1 MNTQPQAVFLINL
14 VQDVNILRPLIV
26 MADRDFGFDVRLM
39 VSSLFEGRDSSGIW
53 QRELKEIAQQSSARI
68 DVFKSEFEALAL
80 LDGHGL
86 LFAGSESH
94 LRGHAPCHDVFRVAP
109 ASYLRVTLQHGF
121 ECVGFRHS
129 EAHKLA
135 HGPTASFAADIVCAW
150 FRAEHVDALSPSQRG
165 KLIVTGPSAVLQ
177 QFRDPLPG
185 GGKRPGLI
193 CENLH
198 SVRLSAMGD
207 MKAEFVDV
215 FSAFC
220 AAVDDGTQPAVC
232 LRPHPGGQYM
242 LRNKV
247 PLPANVEV
255 ENAPMYRLDMRRFS
269 YGISA
274 PSSVLLD
281 MVLAGIPTAVWRD
294 RAGRMD
300 TDNYADLPGVSTVE
314 EWIAFAR
321 QAQDDPGSFAE
332 AREAFLA
339 RFGLLTDPGE
349 VHRRYAGLFAMALR
363 NAPQLAMA
371 RDLGGVVAVVPASA
385 LPT

>member
-1 MNTQPQAVFLINL
+1 MSTHPQAVFLINL
-14 VQDVNILRPLIV
+14 VQDVNILRPLVV
-26 MADRDFGFDVRLM
+26 MARRDFGFDVRLM
-39 VSSLFEGRDSSGIW
+39 VSGLFDGRDITGIW
-53 QRELKEIAQQSSARI
+53 QRELTEIAQESEARV
-68 DVFKSEFEALAL
+68 DVFRSEFEALAL
-80 LDGHGL
+80 LDGHGVI
-86 LFAGSESH
+86 FAGSESH

-135 HGPTASFAADIVCAW
+135 HGPTASFAADIVCGW
-150 FRAEHVDALSPSQRG
+150 FSAKHINAISPSQRG
-165 KLIVTGPSAVLQ
+165 KVMVTGPSAILQ
-177 QFRDPLPG
+177 QFRDPLPDA
-185 GGKRPGLI
+185 GKRPGLI

-198 SVRLSAMGD
+198 SVRLSATGD

-220 AAVDDGTQPAVC
+220 AAVDDGTRPSVS
-232 LRPHPGGQYM
+232 LRSHPGGQYT

-247 PLPANVEV
+247 PLPDNVALES
-255 ENAPMYRLDMRRFS
+255 APMYRLDMRRFA

-314 EWIAFAR
+314 DWVAFAR
-321 QAQDDPGSFAE
+321 RAQYDPASFAPG
-332 AREAFLA
+332 REAFLT
-339 RFGLLTDPGE
+339 RFGLITDPDD
-349 VHRRYAGLFAMALR
+349 VYNRYARLFAMAIR
-363 NAPQLAMA
+363 NAARLAA
-371 RDLGGVVAVVPASA
+371 SRDRGGVLAIPAV
-385 LPT
+385 